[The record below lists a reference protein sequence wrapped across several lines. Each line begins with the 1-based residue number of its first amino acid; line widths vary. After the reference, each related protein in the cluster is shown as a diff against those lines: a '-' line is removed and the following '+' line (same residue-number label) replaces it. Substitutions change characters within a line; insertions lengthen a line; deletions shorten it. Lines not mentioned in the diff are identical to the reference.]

1 MAYTISKSNGATL
14 ITLNDGLVD
23 SQITSINLIGKNV
36 SNFGDAQNENF
47 VKLLEHFASSVQPR
61 RPLDGQIWFNT
72 LDQMFRPAVFDGTR
86 WRPLAVLSYATTSTD
101 VNINSGGFAY
111 SASRPGDLWFDS
123 ANKQLHVV
131 TAGTTTATETVIIGP
146 DQVTGFD
153 TTKLVSARVLD
164 SLNIGRPVI
173 KITCDGEVIGV
184 ISKESFTLAVSTPIP
199 GFSKL
204 GRGITFKNYTSSTLY
219 TTASTDVQ
227 LLGLHEQLDP
237 TFVRRNVS
245 EHIQSNWYV
254 DNSYA
259 LQFGTTAQS
268 SVAWDVGTSELRLR
282 STGKHRLQSSTTSLY
297 FDGVQ
302 FYPSANTVNL
312 GSTTDKFGTAYIN
325 SVQASTVDATTGS
338 IFTLT
343 ATQLNASKIRTAH
356 AEFDATRINTN
367 FTATNIF
374 GSTINVTSAT
384 FGQTLIADGVFGT
397 VSTIDATISDSMTA
411 TNYVGANTFT
421 GLTYLATEIFT
432 DRINV
437 ASTLTC
443 GNLLVNGN
451 SVVTSDQVNPGNIT
465 AQRLKGDGATGN
477 LQASISNIGNT
488 IAQRGNSGELTAT
501 SILSSNVITSNV
513 ATSNIAPNGASGTI
527 SGNWTV
533 QGSWSLAPG
542 ATLQATFADLAEKYL
557 ADAFYETGTVL
568 EFGGSAEVRQA
579 EDSTRRVA
587 GIVSTNPAHIL
598 NADLQGEN
606 VVTVALL
613 GRVPCKVRGTVRK
626 GDMMVAAGSG
636 FARAEYSPILGS
648 VIGKALEDFDG
659 VSGVIEVVVGRL

>member
-23 SQITSINLIGKNV
+23 SQVTSINLIGKNV

-47 VKLLEHFASSVQPR
+47 VKLLEHFASSIQPR
-61 RPLDGQIWFNT
+61 RPLEGQIWFNT

-101 VNINSGGFAY
+101 ININSGGFAY

-131 TAGTTTATETVIIGP
+131 TAGTTTATETVLIGP
-146 DQVTGFD
+146 EQVTGFG
-153 TTKLVSARVLD
+153 TTKLESVRVLD
-164 SLNIGRPVI
+164 SLNVARPVI
-173 KITCDGEVIGV
+173 KITCDGEVISV
-184 ISKESFTLAVSTPIP
+184 ISKESFTLASSTPIP

-219 TTASTDVQ
+219 TTATTDVQ
-227 LLGLHEQLDP
+227 LYGLHEQLDP
-237 TFVRRNVS
+237 TFVRRNVN
-245 EHIQSNWYV
+245 EHIQSSWYI
-254 DNSYA
+254 DNGFS
-259 LQFGTTAQS
+259 LQLGTTAQAS
-268 SVAWDVGTSELRLR
+268 IAWDVGTSDLRLR
-282 STGKHRLQSSTTSLY
+282 TTGKHRLQTPTTSLY

-302 FYPSANTVNL
+302 LYPSSNTVNL
-312 GSTTDKFGTAYIN
+312 GSTTDKFGTVFV
-325 SVQASTVDATTGS
+325 SDVQSATVNATTAS
-338 IFTLT
+338 IFTVT
-343 ATQLNASKIRTAH
+343 STQLNASKVRTAD
-356 AEFDATRINTN
+356 AEFDATRVNTN

-397 VSTIDATISDSMTA
+397 VSTMDATISDSMTA

-421 GLTYLATEIFT
+421 GLTYIGTEIFT

-437 ASTLTC
+437 LSTLTC
-443 GNLLVNGN
+443 GNILVNGN
-451 SVVTSDQVNPGNIT
+451 SVVTSAQLNPSNVT
-465 AQRLKGDGATGN
+465 AQRLKGDGTTGN
-477 LQASISNIGNT
+477 LQASISNSGNT

-501 SILSSNVITSNV
+501 SIITSNISAI
-513 ATSNIAPNGASGTI
+513 ATNGTI
-527 SGNWTV
+527 TGNWTLTP
-533 QGSWSLAPG
+533 GSI
-542 ATLQATFADLAEKYL
+542 LQATYADLAEKYL
-557 ADAFYETGTVL
+557 ADKSYEPGTVL
-568 EFGGSAEVRQA
+568 EFGGSAEVREA

-587 GIVSTNPAHIL
+587 GIVSTDPAHIL
-598 NADLQGEN
+598 NAGLQGDH

-613 GRVPCKVRGTVRK
+613 GRVPCKVRGKVQK
-626 GDMMVAAGSG
+626 GDMMVAAGGG

-648 VIGKALEDFDG
+648 VLGKALEDFDG

>member
-23 SQITSINLIGKNV
+23 SQTTSINLIGKNV

-47 VKLLEHFASSVQPR
+47 VKLLEHFASSTQPR
-61 RPLDGQIWFNT
+61 RPLEGQIWFNT
-72 LDQMFRPAVFDGTR
+72 LDQVFRPAMFDGTR

-101 VNINSGGFAY
+101 INVNSGGYAY

-131 TAGTTTATETVIIGP
+131 TAGTTTATETVLIGP

-164 SLNIGRPVI
+164 SLNVGRPII

-184 ISKESFTLAVSTPIP
+184 ISKESFTLSVSTPIP

-219 TTASTDVQ
+219 TTATSDVQ
-227 LLGLHEQLDP
+227 LFGLHEQLDP

-245 EHIQSNWYV
+245 EHIQSSWYV
-254 DNSYA
+254 DNGYS
-259 LQFGTTAQS
+259 LQFGTTAQA
-268 SVAWDVGTSELRLR
+268 SVAWDTGTSELRLR
-282 STGKHRLQSSTTSLY
+282 TTGKHRLQSPTTSLY

-312 GSTTDKFGTAYIN
+312 GSTTDKFGTVYVGD
-325 SVQASTVDATTGS
+325 VQAATVNATTAS
-338 IFTLT
+338 IFTIT
-343 ATQLNASKIRTAH
+343 ATQFNASKINSANS
-356 AEFDATRINTN
+356 EFDATRVNTN

-384 FGQTLIADGVFGT
+384 FGQTQIADGVFGT
-397 VSTIDATISDSMTA
+397 VSTFDATISDSMTA

-421 GLTYLATEIFT
+421 GFTYLATEIFT
-432 DRINV
+432 DRINI

-443 GNLLVNGN
+443 GDLLVNGN
-451 SVVTSDQVNPGNIT
+451 SVVTSNQVNPGNIT

-477 LQASISNIGNT
+477 LQASISGTGNT

-501 SILSSNVITSNV
+501 SILSSNVV
-513 ATSNIAPNGASGTI
+513 TSNIVASNISATGNNGTI
-527 SGNWTV
+527 TGNWRLTN
-533 QGSWSLAPG
+533 GS
-542 ATLQATFADLAEKYL
+542 TLQATFADLAEKYL
-557 ADAFYETGTVL
+557 ADAEYEPGTVL
-568 EFGGSAEVRQA
+568 EFGGNAEVKEA

-598 NADLQGEN
+598 NGDLQGDH

-613 GRVPCKVRGTVRK
+613 GRVPCKVRGKVRK
-626 GDMMVAAGSG
+626 GDMIVAAGSG

-648 VIGKALEDFDG
+648 VVGKALEDFDG